1 MEASSDI
8 VSREASSVEDPEGVG
23 DDPGVGHEPG
33 VDPEVEDGLMV
44 VVIFVVTFVLLL
56 KLHLEFLLE
65 LLFEFPFE
73 FLLVEGP
80 PVQAEGAG
88 TRGVGHLGGGQAHIE
103 RQLAFHGEARQLT
116 VQLLLVFS
124 S

>member
-44 VVIFVVTFVLLL
+44 VVVFVVTFVLLL

-65 LLFEFPFE
+65 LLFEF
-73 FLLVEGP
+73 LLVEGP
-80 PVQAEGAG
+80 PVQAAGAG
-88 TRGVGHLGGGQAHIE
+88 TRGEGHLGGGQAHIE
-103 RQLAFHGEARQLT
+103 GQLALHGEARQLT
-116 VQLLLVFS
+116 RQELVS